1 MTTFFDDLNNR
12 FREMH
17 SDILKAVE
25 GLPSDALDWVP
36 GAEIN
41 SLAVLVIHLTGAE
54 RYWIGLAVNQTADRD
69 RDAEFRVMGLDAKQ
83 LETRVVSADEY
94 NRNALARLSLPD
106 LEIVRHSPR
115 NDKSFTVGWCLMHAL
130 EHTCLHTGHITLT
143 RQLWDL
149 RKPAL

>member
-17 SDILKAVE
+17 SDILKAME
-25 GLPSDALDWVP
+25 GLPIAALDWVP

-41 SLAVLVIHLTGAE
+41 SLAVLVTHLTGAE
-54 RYWIGLAVNQTADRD
+54 RYWIGLAVNETLERD
-69 RDAEFRVMGLDAKQ
+69 REAEFRAKGLNG
-83 LETRVVSADEY
+83 LELKAFVVSADEY
-94 NRNALARLSLPD
+94 NLDALARLSLPD
-106 LEIVRHSPR
+106 LEVVRHSPR

-130 EHTCLHTGHITLT
+130 EHTCQHTGHITLT

-149 RKPAL
+149 RKPGF